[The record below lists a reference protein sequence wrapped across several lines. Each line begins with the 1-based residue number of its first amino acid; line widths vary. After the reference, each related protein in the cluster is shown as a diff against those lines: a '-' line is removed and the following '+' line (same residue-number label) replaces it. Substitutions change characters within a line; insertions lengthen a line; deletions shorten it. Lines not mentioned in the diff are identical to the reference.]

1 MPAMTKIFRHIFALW
16 QSFAAKLVL
25 LLVIFVAVPMALY
38 GQFHAA
44 DADKNALLYRSVQEE
59 GRLIAESLRS
69 LLESFQAKSAGKL
82 GDALARI
89 GGERINVKLLFRP
102 AGVVGPD
109 SFFYMAASPPLST
122 DHLEKERED
131 LLNAGILE
139 KLRDTCEGNR
149 PLAVRYTNP
158 AGAEEILTS
167 ITPTNL
173 RSGCWIVIT
182 SHATEEF
189 VSSSIGRPYWKTP
202 EVRIAATIYLLLA
215 VIVLS
220 LFLDV
225 WRSLRRFEKLARAI
239 RTERVE
245 GQSFRALN
253 RIPELDRVAEEF
265 DRLVHAL
272 RESAQTIRQAAEE
285 NAHALKVPLAVISQ
299 SIEPLK
305 RTLNMNDGRGRR
317 AVELIERS
325 VARLDALVSAARR
338 MEQATAELI
347 DPPHQLIDLSGL
359 IKGMLDAYRETM
371 AARGLILRAEI
382 QPDIG
387 AWGGEDLF
395 EVVVENLVENA
406 ISFSPKGG
414 ELAVTLNAC
423 GSGVVLMVED
433 QGPGVPHAYLDR
445 IFERYFSHRPTP
457 GADGQP
463 GQDRS
468 NFGIGLW
475 IVRRNV
481 EAVGGSVAA
490 RNQEAGGLLVT
501 VTLPRVS

>member
-1 MPAMTKIFRHIFALW
+1 MAETFRHLLALW
-16 QSFAAKLVL
+16 QSFAAKLAL
-25 LLVIFVAVPMALY
+25 LLVIFVAVPIVLY

-44 DADKNALLYRSVQEE
+44 DADKNTLLYRSVQEE
-59 GRLIAESLRS
+59 GRLIAESLRPM
-69 LLESFQAKSAGKL
+69 LESFQAKSAVKL
-82 GDALARI
+82 GDVLARI

-102 AGVVGPD
+102 AGVVGPN

-122 DHLEKERED
+122 DYLEKERED

-173 RSGCWIVIT
+173 KSGCWIVIT

-189 VSSSIGRPYWKTP
+189 VSSSIGQPYWKTP
-202 EVRIAATIYLLLA
+202 EVRLAAAIYLLLA

-220 LFLDV
+220 LFLDI

-245 GQSFRALN
+245 GQSFQALN

-272 RESAQTIRQAAEE
+272 RESAQSIHQAAEE
-285 NAHALKVPLAVISQ
+285 NAHALKAPLAVIAQ

-305 RTLNMNDGRGRR
+305 RTVGTSDGRGQR

-338 MEQATAELI
+338 MEQTTAELI
-347 DPPHQLIDLSGL
+347 DPPHQLVDLSAL
-359 IKGMLDAYRETM
+359 IKGMLDAYRDTM
-371 AARGLILRAEI
+371 AARGLMLRAEI

-387 AWGGEDLF
+387 ALGSEDLF
-395 EVVVENLVENA
+395 EGVIENLLENA
-406 ISFSPKGG
+406 ISFSPANG
-414 ELAVTLNAC
+414 EIVVTLSAR
-423 GSGVVLMVED
+423 GSAVVLTVED
-433 QGPGVPHAYLDR
+433 QGPGVPHIYLDR
-445 IFERYFSHRPTP
+445 IFERYFSHRPVP
-457 GADGQP
+457 SADEQP
-463 GQDRS
+463 GQSRS

-475 IVRRNV
+475 IVHRNV
-481 EAVGGSVAA
+481 EAVGGCVAA
-490 RNQEAGGLLVT
+490 RNKEAGGLLVT
-501 VTLPRVS
+501 VTLPAVSRSG